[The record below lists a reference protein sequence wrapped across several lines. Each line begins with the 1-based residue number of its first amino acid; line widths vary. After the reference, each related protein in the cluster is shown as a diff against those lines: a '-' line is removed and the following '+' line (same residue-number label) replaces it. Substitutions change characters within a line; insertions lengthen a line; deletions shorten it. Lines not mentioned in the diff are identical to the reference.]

1 MGDPLPDFRPSPDA
15 QDVANALRSG
25 LAARRSPLDADARG
39 ADEARLRDLGDL
51 EGLPPIAKPGPA
63 APIVK
68 FLRRFLQVFL
78 RPWLATQT
86 IFNREIARRFQNMVT
101 SVRDL
106 ERRAPHA
113 EKGLEHLLARVQQ
126 LEERLAP
133 PNLSQQDAGGDPGV
147 DRSIERM
154 FVHSRIPRPPSRV
167 LTLDDGA
174 TGVAMELAAFGFDV
188 WVADDGPNQDEHPKL
203 RRYRPVLGALP
214 FAEATFDVV
223 VSLSSSAR
231 RVQKDPAYVEKDP
244 GLRG

>member
-1 MGDPLPDFRPSPDA
+1 
-15 QDVANALRSG
+15 
-25 LAARRSPLDADARG
+25 
-39 ADEARLRDLGDL
+39 
-51 EGLPPIAKPGPA
+51 
-63 APIVK
+63 
-68 FLRRFLQVFL
+68 
-78 RPWLATQT
+78 
-86 IFNREIARRFQNMVT
+86 MVT

-133 PNLSQQDAGGDPGV
+133 PNLSQQDAGGDPGA

-188 WVADDGPNQDEHPKL
+188 WVSDDGPNQDEHPKL

-223 VSLSSSAR
+223 VSMSSSAR

-244 GLRG
+244 ACVEKDPAYGAEVAELVRVLKPGGRFIVTCSAGDHGSDPGTIASMLAPLRVTEMLRATRNDGVWSVAAADVVEPQRVKREAIALVVAERPEAETLSGPGA